1 MHKTALFQIVKRIS
15 YVNEMIKKNI
25 KEKTFYISGKKVK
38 IVIDETIISVIKIM
52 DYIISVEDNETLK
65 TIYKGIRNG
74 KKDSTIMCDV
84 SVGRTKYYIL
94 KSEFISK
101 IMVCGVLN
109 GLFYIEDVIKGPL
122 F

>member
-1 MHKTALFQIVKRIS
+1 MHKTALFQIIKRIS

-38 IVIDETIISVIKIM
+38 IVIDETVMSVIKIM
-52 DYIISVEDNETLK
+52 DYIINIEDNESLK

-84 SVGRTKYYIL
+84 LIGRTKYYIL

-101 IMVCGVLN
+101 IMVCGVTN
-109 GLFYIEDVIKGPL
+109 GLFDVEEVIRGPL